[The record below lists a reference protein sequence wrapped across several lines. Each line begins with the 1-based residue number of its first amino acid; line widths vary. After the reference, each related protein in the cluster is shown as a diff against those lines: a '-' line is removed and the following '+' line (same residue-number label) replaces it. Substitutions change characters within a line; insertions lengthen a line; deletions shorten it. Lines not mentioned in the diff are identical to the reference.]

1 VAVCASSAVAVVH
14 AGVPPPSSYVI
25 RAGPG
30 YRLQL
35 GSWRVDRKPT
45 YAAAIDAYGNA
56 SECRPALGYA
66 ALAVWRSAGFRMF
79 VTTLGVLPKGATFC
93 TAPEALYIDWL
104 IVDGKRWRTARGLR
118 VGDTVDRLRRL
129 YPSARRHRTVWWLVT
144 RRAACIGLCGG
155 EGLYVT
161 APMLSATTLNGRV
174 VDFRSH
180 LGAQGE

>member
-1 VAVCASSAVAVVH
+1 VVICAATAVAVH
-14 AGVPPPSSYVI
+14 AADLPPSSYVI

-45 YAAAIDAYGNA
+45 YAAAIDAYGKA
-56 SECRPALGYA
+56 SECRPAKGYA

-79 VTTLGVLPKGATFC
+79 VTTYGLLPRGTTFC
-93 TAPEALYIDWL
+93 TAPEAVRIDWL

-118 VGDTVDRLRRL
+118 VGDTVARLRRL
-129 YPSARRHRTVWWLVT
+129 YPSASRHRTVWWLMT
-144 RRAACIGLCGG
+144 RRAACIGLCTGNR
-155 EGLYVT
+155 LYVT